1 MDLNKF
7 KYYMN
12 LLGLSIVVSST
23 YLHIVASIT
32 SQITIIGAAFFTF
45 NWVITL
51 LFNDVFWEY
60 INKWMGK

>member
-12 LLGLSIVVSST
+12 LVGLSIVIAST

-32 SQITIIGAAFFTF
+32 NQLTIIGAAFFTF
-45 NWVITL
+45 NWVVTL